1 MMKKRFVYADNA
13 ATTKVS
19 NSAYN
24 AMLPYL
30 KDNYANP
37 SSIYSIALD
46 AKAAIDKARKQAADA
61 IGALP
66 EEIYFTSCGTESN
79 NWAIKCGANLAAKKG
94 KNHIITTNFEHHAV
108 LNPCKRLE
116 KEGFKVTYLPVNSEG
131 LITVDQLKNA
141 ITDETGLVTIMYV
154 NNEIG
159 TILPIPEIAAV
170 CKEKGILFHTD
181 AIQAIGHIEIDVKK
195 QNIDMLSLSGHKI
208 FAPKGI
214 GLLYIKKGIRLPNL
228 LDGGGQERGLRGGTE
243 NIAYILALGQAL
255 KDISKNIKQREQK
268 VKALRDKLLDGI
280 LSNVP
285 KVRVNGSLT
294 HRVCGN
300 LNVSFE
306 GVEGESILLLLDAYG
321 ICASSGSACTSG
333 SLDPSHVLLAIGLPH
348 AIAHGSLRISI
359 LDENDEED
367 IDYIIEVIPKIIS
380 RLRKMSP
387 IWKS

>member
-19 NSAYN
+19 NSVYN

-46 AKAAIDKARKQAADA
+46 AKAAIDRARKQAADA

-66 EEIYFTSCGTESN
+66 EEIYFTSCGTESD
-79 NWAIKCGANLAAKKG
+79 NWAIKCGAKLAAKKG

-159 TILPIPEIAAV
+159 TILPIPEIATV

-181 AIQAIGHIEIDVKK
+181 AVQAIGHIEIDVKK

-255 KDISKNIKQREQK
+255 KDITKNIKQREQK
-268 VKALRDKLLDGI
+268 VKVLRDKLLDGI
-280 LSNVP
+280 LSNVS
-285 KVRVNGSLT
+285 KVRVNGSMT

-367 IDYIIEVIPKIIS
+367 IDYIIDVIPKVIS
-380 RLRKMSP
+380 RLREMSP
-387 IWKS
+387 IWKG

>member
-19 NSAYN
+19 NSVYN

-66 EEIYFTSCGTESN
+66 EEIYFTSCGTESD
-79 NWAIKCGANLAAKKG
+79 NWAIKCGAKLAAKKG

-159 TILPIPEIAAV
+159 TILPIPEIATV

-181 AIQAIGHIEIDVKK
+181 AVQAIGHIEIDVKK

-255 KDISKNIKQREQK
+255 KDITKNIKQREQK
-268 VKALRDKLLDGI
+268 VKVLRDKLLDGI
-280 LSNVP
+280 LSNVS
-285 KVRVNGSLT
+285 KVRVNGSMT

-367 IDYIIEVIPKIIS
+367 IDYIIDVIPKVIS
-380 RLRKMSP
+380 RLREMSP
-387 IWKS
+387 IWKG

>member
-19 NSAYN
+19 NSVYN

-46 AKAAIDKARKQAADA
+46 AKAAIDRARKQAADA

-66 EEIYFTSCGTESN
+66 EEIYFTSCGTESD
-79 NWAIKCGANLAAKKG
+79 NWAIKCGAKLAAKKG

-108 LNPCKRLE
+108 LNSCKRLE

-159 TILPIPEIAAV
+159 TILPIPEIATV

-181 AIQAIGHIEIDVKK
+181 AVQAIGHIEIDVKK

-214 GLLYIKKGIRLPNL
+214 GLLYIRKGIRLPNL

-255 KDISKNIKQREQK
+255 KDITKNIKQREQK
-268 VKALRDKLLDGI
+268 VKVLRNKLLDGI
-280 LSNVP
+280 LSNVS
-285 KVRVNGSLT
+285 KVRVNGSMT

-367 IDYIIEVIPKIIS
+367 IDYIIDVIPKVIS
-380 RLRKMSP
+380 RLREMSP
-387 IWKS
+387 IWKG

>member
-1 MMKKRFVYADNA
+1 MKKRFVYADNA

-19 NSAYN
+19 NSVYN

-46 AKAAIDKARKQAADA
+46 AKAAIDRARKQAADA

-66 EEIYFTSCGTESN
+66 EEIYFTSCGTESD
-79 NWAIKCGANLAAKKG
+79 NWAIKCGAKLAAKKG

-159 TILPIPEIAAV
+159 TILPIPEIATV

-181 AIQAIGHIEIDVKK
+181 AVQAIGHIEIDVKK

-255 KDISKNIKQREQK
+255 KDITKNIKQREQK
-268 VKALRDKLLDGI
+268 VKVLRDKLLDGI
-280 LSNVP
+280 LSNVS
-285 KVRVNGSLT
+285 KVRVNGSMT

-367 IDYIIEVIPKIIS
+367 IDYIIDVIPKVIS
-380 RLRKMSP
+380 RLREMSP
-387 IWKS
+387 IWKG